1 MHKSFDWWII
11 GATILL
17 IGVGLTIQASISPSE
32 VYLQTG
38 FVFVGILAFFVASII
53 SSTFFS
59 TFAKYIYVSSV
70 VFLVLPFI
78 IGELT
83 RGTFRWIS
91 IGPLN
96 IQPSEIVK
104 PLIIIGLA
112 KYFSTRKLNRPREI
126 LLGGLLAIV
135 PAVIIFLQ
143 PDLGS
148 ALVLMAGWLAVIFTA
163 GIPMSWLG
171 TLGISVGILFP
182 LIWNFLK
189 GYQKNRLLSF
199 LEPGRDPLGT
209 GYNLIQALVAVGSG
223 GLVGR
228 GLGRGTQSHLRFLP
242 ENSTDF
248 VFASLVEELGV
259 IGAIIVLA
267 SFGII
272 FWRMYTVAS
281 KTTNRFERLYVVG
294 VMGLIFFQAFVGA
307 GMNMGLLP
315 VTGVPLPFISQG
327 GSSLVSVLFSL
338 GLVHGVYLRL
348 KNTDALEIGRNF
360 S

>member
-1 MHKSFDWWII
+1 M
-11 GATILL
+11 
-17 IGVGLTIQASISPSE
+17 
-32 VYLQTG
+32 
-38 FVFVGILAFFVASII
+38 
-53 SSTFFS
+53 
-59 TFAKYIYVSSV
+59 
-70 VFLVLPFI
+70 
-78 IGELT
+78 
-83 RGTFRWIS
+83 
-91 IGPLN
+91 
-96 IQPSEIVK
+96 
-104 PLIIIGLA
+104 
-112 KYFSTRKLNRPREI
+112 
-126 LLGGLLAIV
+126 
-135 PAVIIFLQ
+135 
-143 PDLGS
+143 
-148 ALVLMAGWLAVIFTA
+148 
-163 GIPMSWLG
+163 
-171 TLGISVGILFP
+171 
-182 LIWNFLK
+182 
-189 GYQKNRLLSF
+189 
-199 LEPGRDPLGT
+199 GT

>member
-1 MHKSFDWWII
+1 
-11 GATILL
+11 
-17 IGVGLTIQASISPSE
+17 
-32 VYLQTG
+32 
-38 FVFVGILAFFVASII
+38 
-53 SSTFFS
+53 
-59 TFAKYIYVSSV
+59 
-70 VFLVLPFI
+70 
-78 IGELT
+78 
-83 RGTFRWIS
+83 
-91 IGPLN
+91 
-96 IQPSEIVK
+96 
-104 PLIIIGLA
+104 
-112 KYFSTRKLNRPREI
+112 
-126 LLGGLLAIV
+126 
-135 PAVIIFLQ
+135 
-143 PDLGS
+143 
-148 ALVLMAGWLAVIFTA
+148 
-163 GIPMSWLG
+163 MSWLG

-228 GLGRGTQSHLRFLP
+228 GLGSGTQSHLRFLP

-281 KTTNRFERLYVVG
+281 KPTNRCERLYVVG